1 MQVMKTIGLLFAVA
15 VLTLTSCRGSGGPVT
30 RAGRGVDHAVYKTGE
45 GIEHVG
51 RKIESKF

>member
-1 MQVMKTIGLLFAVA
+1 MKFIATFLIVA
-15 VLTLTSCRGSGGPVT
+15 VFSLASCRGSGG
-30 RAGRGVDHAVYKTGE
+30 RGIDHAFYKTGQ